1 LKIVQ
6 LKYLKRKLK
15 NELLKSVINNDTKQY
30 LQVPVLYGAL
40 VELVATF
47 ICRVSSRTIGELGPK
62 HGAALDSFIGT
73 SLVVL
78 GFNYSGGYYNPLL
91 ATGLKFGCLGHTL
104 PQFFVVYWLAATL
117 GSAASSY
124 FFRLPA
130 VHNVLV
136 PPPAVVEETKP
147 AEEEVENI
155 WADHED

>member
-1 LKIVQ
+1 
-6 LKYLKRKLK
+6 
-15 NELLKSVINNDTKQY
+15 
-30 LQVPVLYGAL
+30 VLYGAL

-47 ICRVSSRTIGELGPK
+47 VCRVSSRTIGELGPK

-91 ATGLKFGCLGHTL
+91 ATGLKMGCLGHSL
-104 PQFFVVYWLAATL
+104 PQFFIVYWLAATL
-117 GSAASSY
+117 GSVASSY

-136 PPPAVVEETKP
+136 PAAATVEATKP
-147 AEEEVENI
+147 AEEIDNV
-155 WADHED
+155 WAEHED